1 MAEWTLHVPDDLD
14 SQVRSH
20 VAEHGGGGLAEYVE
34 KAVRRQM
41 LWDTVETIRARNAD
55 VDPQTIEAE
64 VNQAVDEV
72 RANRS

>member
-1 MAEWTLHVPDDLD
+1 MAEWTLHVQDELD

-20 VAEHGGGGLAEYVE
+20 VAKHGGGTLTEYVE

-41 LWDTVETIRARNAD
+41 FWDTVETIRTRNAD